1 MESYKDTDLIGK
13 KFNRFTII
21 KRDINHN
28 GLKHFICQ
36 CDCDEIKSVRLS
48 SLINGHSKSC
58 GCLKSEINSK
68 NGKLRMTTHGG
79 TKTRLYHI
87 WTSLRR
93 KCYNKKNDHY
103 KWYGARGI
111 KVCDEWMEKYENF
124 RDWALEN
131 GYSDKLTIDRIDNN
145 GNYTP
150 SNCRWATMKEQSNN
164 RRSNVYI
171 TYKGKTKN
179 LKQWSEYTGIPLT
192 TLCRKIRKNN
202 YSILD

>member
-1 MESYKDTDLIGK
+1 MENNIDIDLIGK

-21 KRDINHN
+21 KRDKNRN
-28 GLKHFICQ
+28 QLKYFICK
-36 CDCDEIKSVRLS
+36 CDCGTIKSIRLS
-48 SLINGHSKSC
+48 NLKNGHTKSC

-68 NGKLRMTTHGG
+68 NGKLRMTTHGE
-79 TKTRLYHI
+79 THTRLYNV

-111 KVCDEWMEKYENF
+111 IVCDEWLEKYDNF
-124 RDWALEN
+124 RDWALKN

-150 SNCRWATMKEQSNN
+150 ANCRWATMKEQSNN
-164 RRSNVYI
+164 RRSNVNI
-171 TYKGKTKN
+171 TYKGQTKN
-179 LKQWSEYTGIPLT
+179 ITQWSEYTGISIYALR
-192 TLCRKIRKNN
+192 RKIKQNN
-202 YSILD
+202 YSILG